1 MNSFQGILKEQNTG
15 LQLGKIL
22 NQTENTY
29 NSFLELNCCGIGGL
43 FGLCQ
48 NSAEN
53 GEDIVG
59 IKS

>member
-1 MNSFQGILKEQNTG
+1 MNGGIKEQNTG
-15 LQLGKIL
+15 LQLSEIFR

-48 NSAEN
+48 NRAEN